1 MGLKVSCKVLFYLLM
16 KWKIQVYFSWLLS
29 MLHVYFHFLAAGM
42 RLNICF
48 VGMVDLS
55 LSVVILSNR
64 QLAQLITD
72 RCLLV
77 DFSSTRQHE
86 KIMACAALC
95 FTCVLHLGLFEKFR
109 NHREVI
115 AIKSGE
121 FSIFWI
127 FGHCVEHEWLLIWYE
142 LLRSETTLTIVPE
155 TVLYTIIRVTFWPVM
170 VNAQQV
176 LRKDEHRSGDDES
189 MMPKYCTW
197 PKLRCP
203 CFSLDVHVFNIFSII
218 RMTF

>member
-1 MGLKVSCKVLFYLLM
+1 
-16 KWKIQVYFSWLLS
+16 

-86 KIMACAALC
+86 KIMAYAALC

-127 FGHCVEHEWLLIWYE
+127 FGHCVEHE
-142 LLRSETTLTIVPE
+142 
-155 TVLYTIIRVTFWPVM
+155 
-170 VNAQQV
+170 
-176 LRKDEHRSGDDES
+176 
-189 MMPKYCTW
+189 
-197 PKLRCP
+197 
-203 CFSLDVHVFNIFSII
+203 
-218 RMTF
+218 